1 MCSEELVRSV
11 ERVVDGA
18 RRDVVVRL
26 VEWVEAGSVAE
37 LSKRVDLRVSV
48 PLGGAFMI
56 STTYV
61 VQSTYYLVRT

>member
-1 MCSEELVRSV
+1 M

-56 STTYV
+56 STT
-61 VQSTYYLVRT
+61 

>member
-1 MCSEELVRSV
+1 M

-48 PLGGAFMI
+48 PLGGAFII
-56 STTYV
+56 STKHIACLCRWSRCTKSQLGAY
-61 VQSTYYLVRT
+61 